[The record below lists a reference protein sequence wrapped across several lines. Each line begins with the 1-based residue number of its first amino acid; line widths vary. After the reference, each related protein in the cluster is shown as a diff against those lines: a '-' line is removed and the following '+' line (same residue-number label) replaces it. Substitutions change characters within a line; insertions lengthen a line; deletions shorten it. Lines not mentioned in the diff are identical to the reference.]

1 MARGAFCWE
10 GRFLYYQF
18 KLNGYEFK
26 DLLVLC
32 RVTAKRYRR
41 GRTAVHRTIYVLAG
55 LVLLATGALLLLEAT
70 LQKGDSLLLGAVLLA
85 AGLLYLG
92 LGIFYHRL
100 TAWRS
105 HQMQLKDVGEVT
117 VTLDDA
123 GVREQGRKGE
133 GFYPYA
139 SFIDCFHSR
148 GRYFLFLD
156 KKHAVILPEAAMAV
170 GAPAA
175 LGARLAE
182 KFGGPIPEV

>member
-41 GRTAVHRTIYVLAG
+41 GRPAGHRTIYVLAG
-55 LVLLATGALLLLEAT
+55 LVLLATGALL
-70 LQKGDSLLLGAVLLA
+70 LLA

-139 SFIDCFHSR
+139 SFIGCSHSR
-148 GRYFLFLD
+148 GRDFLFLD

-170 GAPAA
+170 GDPAA

>member
-1 MARGAFCWE
+1 M
-10 GRFLYYQF
+10 YYQF
-18 KLNGYEFK
+18 KVNGYTIQ
-26 DLLVLC
+26 DLVVLC
-32 RVTAKRYRR
+32 RITAKRYRR

-105 HQMQLKDVGEVT
+105 HQIQLKDVGEVT

-123 GVREQGRKGE
+123 GVREQSKKGE

-139 SFIDCFHSR
+139 SFIDCFHSP

-170 GAPAA
+170 GDPAA
-175 LGARLAE
+175 FGPKLAE
-182 KFGGPIPEV
+182 KFGGTVLEV